1 MFRVGDKVWEIR
13 RGWGE
18 VKKIEKYEE
27 LPITVGY
34 NDGYYRTYTEDG
46 KVHDCDANRSLFFK
60 EIVIPKQAL
69 DRPRFRAEEGIQ
81 YVVVTCTGT
90 LNYYTERLSWT
101 DEEYYSC
108 GNYFETEE
116 EAKESD
122 LYKVYNR

>member
-1 MFRVGDKVWEIR
+1 MFKVGDKVYDVR
-13 RGWGE
+13 LGWGVVVRIIE
-18 VKKIEKYEE
+18 GIYKIEVSFKEHKALY
-27 LPITVGY
+27 TD
-34 NDGYYRTYTEDG
+34 DGFIDHKDT
-46 KVHDCDANRSLFFK
+46 NRSLFFK
-60 EIVIPKQAL
+60 EIAIPKDAL
-69 DRPRFRAEEGIQ
+69 VRPRFRAEEGVQ

-90 LNYYTERLSWT
+90 LNYCTERLSWT